1 MKKILL
7 LFLMMA
13 MLVIPINVQAE
24 QAAAEQYRK
33 MFREG
38 NFYVE
43 CQMFANIQS
52 TTYATGIMT
61 FAGQNGNRMYKILMN
76 DKSKI
81 KTKSGAL
88 GVLIPG
94 GKVKYENNL
103 SLNYSFFRDIELPKK
118 HAKINKDTS
127 DFSNYA
133 REKIKLIPDILYR
146 DGKYYRV
153 NDYLYGG
160 RVKEGFMLPEDKI
173 DLPNLN
179 PREEWQY
186 TKSDLALPDELA
198 IFNWNDKYHEN
209 TLGVQP
215 YYNGSSKRTIN
226 DKEYDCD
233 QYLIDIKSMANT
245 IIAQEAY
252 NMIYNEGQLIK
263 VQKYLIYKG
272 KEYLVRELII
282 INITSKI
289 PEDAFKVGEKVS
301 VYEGDT
307 GSMADLLKTKK
318 PIPVS

>member
-1 MKKILL
+1 MMKKFLL
-7 LFLMMA
+7 LMMMV
-13 MLVIPINVQAE
+13 MLIAPVNVQAE
-24 QAAAEQYRK
+24 QAAAEHYRK

-43 CQMFANIQS
+43 CQMFTNIQS
-52 TTYATGIMT
+52 KTYATGIMT

-76 DKSKI
+76 DKSKA
-81 KTKSGAL
+81 KTKNGAL
-88 GVLIPG
+88 GILLPG
-94 GKVKYENNL
+94 NNFKYENNL

-118 HAKINKDTS
+118 HVKINKNTI
-127 DFSNYA
+127 FNYA
-133 REKIKLIPDILYR
+133 NEKTKLIPDVLYK
-146 DGKYYRV
+146 DGKYYKI
-153 NDYLYGG
+153 NDYHYGKNEKK
-160 RVKEGFMLPEDKI
+160 VFMLSEDKI
-173 DLPNLN
+173 DSPNLN
-179 PREEWQY
+179 PKEEWQY
-186 TKSDLALPDELA
+186 ARSDLALPDELA
-198 IFNWNDKYHEN
+198 IFNWNDKFHEN

-215 YYNGSSKRTIN
+215 YYNGSSKRTID